1 VAGDSE
7 QHTPTSHP
15 SNPTATSSPV
25 LNGDTPDERFDSW
38 LDTGGKE
45 EFYGLWSSGQLSD
58 APPAGIS
65 EEQKRRLFEAWV
77 EANLDGIRSA
87 WNRASVLRA
96 QADLRTALVVA
107 LVFYT
112 EHETFDG
119 FSPREGERIDRSLNL
134 TNSNIR
140 FGAVSVGEADRT
152 SIVFTTESASGAV
165 LCIARI
171 ISEEDPQLGMT
182 DARTAAECKG
192 GGWIEPDG
200 AIQGL

>member
-1 VAGDSE
+1 ME
-7 QHTPTSHP
+7 PP
-15 SNPTATSSPV
+15 RNPGRF
-25 LNGDTPDERFDSW
+25 NERFDSW
-38 LDTGGKE
+38 LDTGGKA

-58 APPAGIS
+58 APPPGIS
-65 EEQKRRLFEAWV
+65 EEQKRRLFEAWF

-87 WNRASVLRA
+87 WNRASMLQA

-134 TNSNIR
+134 TNSKNR
-140 FGAVSVGEADRT
+140 FGAVSIGEADRT

-165 LCIARI
+165 LCIGRI
-171 ISEEDPQLGMT
+171 ISEEDPRLGMT

-192 GGWIEPDG
+192 GGWLEPDG
-200 AIQGL
+200 AVQEL